1 MLYRC
6 ATVALALAG
15 CANAG
20 THAGDD
26 QQVDAP
32 RGQVDAPMGD
42 APCVPVTTELLVN
55 GNFDSAP
62 EGTGWTET
70 PSDPTVKLVTTDDG
84 ITEDTPTEKVWLG
97 GYPGTAVDTMYQDL
111 AIPAGT
117 TMIVFT
123 GKYDVATTETGTTVK
138 DTATL
143 KLETTSGQAL
153 DTISSLDNAHATTT
167 WTAIDHTI
175 PVTGLAGQ
183 TVRLKFRSSLDS
195 ANNTNFFFDTLS
207 LQVTHCP

>member
-6 ATVALALAG
+6 AAVALALAG

-20 THAGDD
+20 SKAGDD

-32 RGQVDAPMGD
+32 RLDAPMID

-55 GNFDSAP
+55 GNFDSTP
-62 EGTGWTET
+62 QGTGWTQT
-70 PSDPTVKLVTTDDG
+70 PADPAVMLVTSDDG
-84 ITEDTPTEKVWLG
+84 ITEDTPTLKAWLG
-97 GYPGTAVDTMYQDL
+97 GYPGTAVDTMSQDL
-111 AIPAGT
+111 TVPAGT
-117 TMIVFT
+117 TMMVLT

-138 DTATL
+138 DTATI
-143 KLETTSGQAL
+143 KLETPAGQAL
-153 DTISSLDNAHATTT
+153 DTIASLDNAHATAT

-175 PVTGLAGQ
+175 PVAGLAGQ
-183 TVRLKFRSSLDS
+183 TVRLMFRSSLDS